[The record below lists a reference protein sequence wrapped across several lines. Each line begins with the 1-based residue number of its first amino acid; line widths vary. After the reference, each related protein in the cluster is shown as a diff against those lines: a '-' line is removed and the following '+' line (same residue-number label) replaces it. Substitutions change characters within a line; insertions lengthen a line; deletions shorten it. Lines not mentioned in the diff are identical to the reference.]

1 MTFEYLKSEN
11 LIILRIRRAF
21 EVKLITFFLV
31 SKVLSLRHIKQSNKN
46 IAGTSL
52 EVKKLSLSSP
62 LW

>member
-11 LIILRIRRAF
+11 LIILRMRRAF
-21 EVKLITFFLV
+21 EVNLITFFLV

-46 IAGTSL
+46 IAGRSL

-62 LW
+62 L